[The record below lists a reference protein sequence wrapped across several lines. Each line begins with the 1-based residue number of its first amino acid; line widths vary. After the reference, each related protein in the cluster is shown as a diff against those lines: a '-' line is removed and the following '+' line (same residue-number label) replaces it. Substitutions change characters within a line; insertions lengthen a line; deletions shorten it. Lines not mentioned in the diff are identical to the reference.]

1 MNPSPKWTLDA
12 RAFEL
17 LLAALAPERD
27 AAAIRYEELRLRLI
41 RVLRWERTSEPETL
55 ADEAFTRLARRLA
68 EGESV
73 AEVPAYLN
81 GIARFLVKEDRAQR
95 QRTLPLE
102 GDHPARDSAAQETES
117 AHAALERCLAAL
129 DRPQRSLVLGYYE
142 GDQMMR
148 IRNRQKLAAS
158 LGLALN
164 ALRNRALR
172 LREKLEACVRAQLAR
187 DESGTDATRNKGTA

>member
-1 MNPSPKWTLDA
+1 MNSSPKWTLDA

-27 AAAIRYEELRLRLI
+27 AAAVRYEELRLRLI
-41 RVLRWERTSEPETL
+41 RVLRWERTSDPEAL

-68 EGESV
+68 EGETV

-81 GIARFLVKEDRAQR
+81 GIARFLVKEDLAQR
-95 QRTLPLE
+95 QKTLPLD
-102 GDHPARDSAAQETES
+102 GDHPARESGAQETER
-117 AHAALERCLAAL
+117 AHAALERCLATL

-142 GDQMMR
+142 GDQLMR
-148 IRNRQKLAAS
+148 IRNRQRQAAA

-172 LREKLEACVRAQLAR
+172 LREKLEACVRAQLGR
-187 DESGTDATRNKGTA
+187 DESRAAATRTKGTA